1 MTKTPNLRDCFKI
14 KYIHSSLKLCIKIS
28 KCCLEIVM
36 SSLSYC
42 MAVLYLQSL
51 IIRDLSSIQCTA
63 AQTGFNN
70 KSQEIK
76 EIRLIS
82 AVNLIKS

>member
-14 KYIHSSLKLCIKIS
+14 KYIPSSLKVCIKIS
-28 KCCLEIVM
+28 KCSLEIVM
-36 SSLSYC
+36 NSLSYC

-63 AQTGFNN
+63 AQMDFNN

>member
-14 KYIHSSLKLCIKIS
+14 KYIPSSLKVCIKIS

-36 SSLSYC
+36 NSLSYC

-63 AQTGFNN
+63 AQMDFNN